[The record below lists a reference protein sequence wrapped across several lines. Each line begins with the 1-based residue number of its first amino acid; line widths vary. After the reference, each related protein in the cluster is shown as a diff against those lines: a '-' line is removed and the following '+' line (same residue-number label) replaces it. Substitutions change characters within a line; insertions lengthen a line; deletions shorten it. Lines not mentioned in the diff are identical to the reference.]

1 MRPSDGRLSLWPV
14 AVIGVLVVLALAS
27 ITPVLRLNPVPPSDF
42 VTFKS
47 SSKGPNAALA
57 AGYWKSAENVVQ
69 WKYDRTTS
77 LPDQI
82 PADFKLADDSGNE
95 ITMENQGVRSAYWAK
110 LREEW
115 LKADNWH
122 TTYSFDLSWMVR
134 DALALS
140 RGVTNFVRDHM

>member
-1 MRPSDGRLSLWPV
+1 MRPNDGRLSLWPV
-14 AVIGVLVVLALAS
+14 AVIGVIGVLAVAS

-47 SSKGPNAALA
+47 SAKGPDAALA
-57 AGYWKSAENVVQ
+57 AGYWKSAESVVQ
-69 WKYDRTTS
+69 WKYDRTS
-77 LPDQI
+77 NLPEQI
-82 PADFKLADDSGNE
+82 PADFRLADTRGNG
-95 ITMENQGVRSAYWAK
+95 ITGGSQAARSAYWAK

-115 LKADNWH
+115 LEANNWH

-134 DALALS
+134 NALDLS